1 MSIRRIC
8 FILCGLALLAIPVA
22 LVLSGPE
29 DAQPKPEQPATAVA
43 SEDLS
48 GCKHPCGT
56 QTIPS
61 ASSPLRGELK
71 GTAFNFETR
80 QLTLDPFTRDNKKA
94 GTYENLIKTFREEKI
109 GDIFF
114 ESVEGPYFVVLSG
127 RVADLGEH
135 YLYEFDSKE
144 IARPDIFKGV
154 EAHGHGGEGLIPK
167 IQLGHCYALE
177 TVSGKIVLMRLVSLR
192 DRAATVQWI
201 LDDTGKRTFTIPK
214 GKLIEPPPEGGQ
226 VTGPTLKWD
235 PQISENIKAN
245 SEYYKY
251 VIDQLLK
258 TVRDEKASED
268 NRAAAI
274 KALGE
279 YRPAEAVDDLFKF
292 LDAQSKMKDEAL
304 VALIKID
311 KPASR
316 RAVDLIKEAKDPGK
330 ITTYVTIIRG
340 VEGDRLAK
348 AILENQ
354 MSKELKAAGEN
365 PDATNPNKIAADNF
379 KTAIDLLGKSE
390 TTPTE

>member
-22 LVLSGPE
+22 FVLSEPDE
-29 DAQPKPEQPATAVA
+29 AKPEQPVTAVA
-43 SEDLS
+43 TEDLS
-48 GCKHPCGT
+48 GCKHPNGT

-80 QLTLDPFTRDNKKA
+80 QLALDPFTRDNKKA

-154 EAHGHGGEGLIPK
+154 EARGNGGEGLIPK

-192 DRAATVQWI
+192 DRAAIIQWI
-201 LDDTGKRTFTIPK
+201 LDDTGKRILTIPK
-214 GKLIEPPPEGGQ
+214 GKLIEPPPEGGGN
-226 VTGPTLKWD
+226 VTVLTLKWD

-258 TVRDEKASED
+258 TARDEKASED
-268 NRAAAI
+268 DRVTAI
-274 KALGE
+274 KGLGE

-292 LDAQSKMKDEAL
+292 LDAQGKTKDEAL
-304 VALIKID
+304 AALIKID

-316 RAVDLIKEAKDPGK
+316 RAVDLMKEAKDPGK
-330 ITTYVTIIRG
+330 ITTYITIIRG

-354 MSKELKAAGEN
+354 MSKELKSAGEN
-365 PDATNPNKIAADNF
+365 PEATNPNKIAADNF